1 MVIVLPSLGMTRFVD
16 FIHSALSDDLT
27 TAVCIFDS
35 SNLIWSV
42 SSVCSLSAIIHR
54 GKGLRWPCI
63 FSKDN
68 GALYVNY
75 LCTSTFLGT
84 VSELMRLPELF
95 VYCVKLCFARSEAE
109 IAAIRKS
116 VLWDFQIGSQ

>member
-1 MVIVLPSLGMTRFVD
+1 M
-16 FIHSALSDDLT
+16 
-27 TAVCIFDS
+27 
-35 SNLIWSV
+35 
-42 SSVCSLSAIIHR
+42 SAIIYR

-109 IAAIRKS
+109 VAAIRKS
-116 VLWDFQIGSQ
+116 VLWDFQIGSQYAWMMLNFAIFTVFSLIFPLVTPFGKIMAIFTKCI